1 MGTDD
6 LGVVP
11 QIEKTMG
18 VIERRIGAHT
28 HELLRADLNDGNAG
42 IIVKVRNG
50 MIGHSMHLGWQ
61 GRRTQSTR
69 RGRLKCRAPYW
80 RGALI
85 PEGPPEAPPA
95 TWLFQIKTNLSFPRN
110 PPLFWSVFSPKRQ

>member
-50 MIGHSMHLGWQ
+50 MIGHGMHLGWQ

-69 RGRLKCRAPYW
+69 RGRLKRRAPYW
-80 RGALI
+80 RAVCLLMVPAG
-85 PEGPPEAPPA
+85 APPLL
-95 TWLFQIKTNLSFPRN
+95 WSSQIWPNLS
-110 PPLFWSVFSPKRQ
+110 SS